1 MARVPAKF
9 SATEHAQWL
18 AELAEAID
26 EAQKL
31 LWRLGVSEGSSP
43 RANEL
48 YARLEAARAEV
59 DALRRSGSKE
69 LTAEAHPDWLD
80 LLLSSRSMIET

>member
-9 SATEHAQWL
+9 SAAERAQWL

-31 LWRLGVSEGSSP
+31 VWRLGVSEGNSA

-80 LLLSSRSMIET
+80 LLLSSRSMIES